1 MSGAQAATAD
11 AASAPTAASAPLE
24 AGSQYTIR
32 PGQSLNDVAVAAT
45 QSHDRAT
52 LARASKALFDANP
65 NAFMSHDP
73 SRLRVGAVLTIPSMD
88 ATGAAVG
95 ASGAMAASSSAAAA
109 GSASAPA
116 SPATPTAAS
125 AVSQSTAA
133 QANGGS
139 VAMHAPAAA
148 TIPASAPL
156 QASSATTVVA
166 STPLAGSAPATV
178 AEGAASAA
186 VGASSTV
193 PAAALPSAPASGA
206 HVWAGAIQPSASA
219 PLAGASEALPS
230 APSAAAPVAQ
240 APTQVSSLQQ
250 LLALKSRVLMELQKH
265 GIGGKP
271 AQPAQAGAVATVG
284 GQASAAAGTVA
295 GSGVPGNGG
304 TATTHVTAGNLDLSP
319 VNLGFAAAIGAALV
333 ALLAAFGLRR
343 RKTRVTPA
351 DAAVAARVEALGRPE
366 AGPTP
371 VSVAPHEDIDA
382 RERAALDE
390 DDVSDAAAVAAVSPE
405 AAAREAAER
414 EAAAQEAA
422 EREVAA
428 RDAAER
434 DAAVAH
440 EAGAGEVAAR
450 EAAEQVPAIHEAES
464 QETAA
469 REAAEREAAARDAA
483 LRAATLDQEPASL
496 PHDALSHE
504 PLFAEESAPDTHG
517 GASDSNAAAVPSAF
531 DATEHASSAAAHA
544 TPSEDTHAGALNPV
558 EDTASAADFAGTAE
572 PRADALPP
580 TQFESEAEQASQRA
594 QSDVDQ
600 WNQAANHSLD
610 ETAAVA
616 PAESHNP
623 PLPQI
628 DFGAPAPLGEP
639 QTDSPFGQTFGGE
652 PSFKPASYQQPDTPT
667 PQPEAPIEHNPFDP
681 APQAQA
687 PHAETA
693 SHEPP
698 TPHTADTA
706 FPSEAASAD
715 TLAEPS
721 AATGFPRAAV
731 DAFGSLDMGL
741 PPRIEPVA
749 PLTPPASLS
758 TQPVVEPEITAQQA
772 VPPLPAAPRH
782 AADEINAGTAG
793 SAAVAGLGAAHFGAL
808 NLDFDLELPPSPAQP
823 LPSFTPQ
830 DLVRIAR
837 NKLDLASEYIELGDL
852 AGARSLIHEVIDA
865 NDAATRTEAR
875 ALLST
880 LSPLS

>member
-1 MSGAQAATAD
+1 
-11 AASAPTAASAPLE
+11 
-24 AGSQYTIR
+24 
-32 PGQSLNDVAVAAT
+32 
-45 QSHDRAT
+45 
-52 LARASKALFDANP
+52 
-65 NAFMSHDP
+65 
-73 SRLRVGAVLTIPSMD
+73 
-88 ATGAAVG
+88 
-95 ASGAMAASSSAAAA
+95 
-109 GSASAPA
+109 
-116 SPATPTAAS
+116 
-125 AVSQSTAA
+125 
-133 QANGGS
+133 
-139 VAMHAPAAA
+139 MHAPAAA

-156 QASSATTVVA
+156 QASSATTAVA

-422 EREVAA
+422 EREAAA

-450 EAAEQVPAIHEAES
+450 EAA
-464 QETAA
+464 
-469 REAAEREAAARDAA
+469 ARDAA
-483 LRAATLDQEPASL
+483 LRGATLDQEPASL
-496 PHDALSHE
+496 PHDAPSHE
-504 PLFAEESAPDTHG
+504 PSVTEESAPATHG

-652 PSFKPASYQQPDTPT
+652 PSFNPASYQQPDTPT

-681 APQAQA
+681 APQAEA

>member
-1 MSGAQAATAD
+1 MSRSRVCQIAAAAALAWTLTGVSGAQAATAD

-24 AGSQYTIR
+24 AGSQYTIH
-32 PGQSLNDVAVAAT
+32 PGQSLNDVAIAAT

-73 SRLRVGAVLTIPSMD
+73 SRLRLGAVLTIPALD
-88 ATGAAVG
+88 TTGAAVG
-95 ASGAMAASSSAAAA
+95 ASGAMAASSGAAATSNAATA

-116 SPATPTAAS
+116 SPATPPAAS
-125 AVSQSTAA
+125 AESQSTAA
-133 QANGGS
+133 QANGAS
-139 VAMHAPAAA
+139 VAAHAPAA

-156 QASSATTVVA
+156 QASSATTAVA
-166 STPLAGSAPATV
+166 SAPLAGSAPATV
-178 AEGAASAA
+178 AQGAASAA

-193 PAAALPSAPASGA
+193 PAAALPPAQASGA

-219 PLAGASEALPS
+219 PVAGASEALPS
-230 APSAAAPVAQ
+230 APSATAPVAQ

-271 AQPAQAGAVATVG
+271 AQPAQAGAVATAG
-284 GQASAAAGTVA
+284 GQASAAAGLAA
-295 GSGVPGNGG
+295 GSGVPPNGG
-304 TATTHVTAGNLDLSP
+304 TATTHVSAGNLDLSP
-319 VNLGFAAAIGAALV
+319 VNLGFAAAIGVALV

-366 AGPTP
+366 AGATP
-371 VSVAPHEDIDA
+371 VSVAPHSDIDA
-382 RERAALDE
+382 RERAVPDE

-422 EREVAA
+422 ERE
-428 RDAAER
+428 
-434 DAAVAH
+434 
-440 EAGAGEVAAR
+440 
-450 EAAEQVPAIHEAES
+450 
-464 QETAA
+464 
-469 REAAEREAAARDAA
+469 AAARDAA
-483 LRAATLDQEPASL
+483 LRGATLDQEPAPL
-496 PHDALSHE
+496 PHDAASHE
-504 PLFAEESAPDTHG
+504 PSFTEESAPDTHG
-517 GASDSNAAAVPSAF
+517 GASDSNVAAVPSAF
-531 DATEHASSAAAHA
+531 DATEHASSAAPHA
-544 TPSEDTHAGALNPV
+544 TPSADTHAGALNPF

-572 PRADALPP
+572 PRAEALPP
-580 TQFESEAEQASQRA
+580 TQFEAEAEQASHRA

-610 ETAAVA
+610 ETTVVE

-652 PSFKPASYQQPDTPT
+652 PTFNPASYQHLDTPT
-667 PQPEAPIEHNPFDP
+667 AQPEAPIEHNPFEP
-681 APQAQA
+681 APHAEPPLAEALHAEAPHAEA
-687 PHAETA
+687 PHAETT

-698 TPHTADTA
+698 APHDADTA
-706 FPSEAASAD
+706 FPLEPASTDAP
-715 TLAEPS
+715 AEPS

-741 PPRIEPVA
+741 PPRVEPLA

-782 AADEINAGTAG
+782 AADEINAGIAGAG

-852 AGARSLIHEVIDA
+852 AGARSLIHEVIEA